1 MRLILTYLLIVPLL
15 LLSGCGSNDVVD
27 RLSSDSNLNGVSNK
41 TKNLVEAVRLVEGI
55 NNTIINGNDKDI
67 NKAINEVIKIYND
80 NNIKEGKQGN
90 EIKIENGILYTSHDG
105 EFEINVLE
113 TMVVLGERIK

>member
-1 MRLILTYLLIVPLL
+1 MRLFFTYLLIVPLL

-55 NNTIINGNDKDI
+55 NNTVINGNDKDI

-80 NNIKEGKQGN
+80 NNIKNEKQS
-90 EIKIENGILYTSHDG
+90 EKIKIDNGVLYTSHG
-105 EFEINVLE
+105 GRFEITILE
-113 TMVVLGERIK
+113 TMVVLGERMK

>member
-1 MRLILTYLLIVPLL
+1 MRLFFTYLLIVPLF
-15 LLSGCGSNDVVD
+15 LLSGCGNNDVVD

-55 NNTIINGNDKDI
+55 NNTVINGNDKDI

-105 EFEINVLE
+105 EFEITILE

>member
-15 LLSGCGSNDVVD
+15 LLSGCGNNDVVD

-80 NNIKEGKQGN
+80 NNIKEGKQGKK
-90 EIKIENGILYTSHDG
+90 IKIENGILYTSHDG
-105 EFEINVLE
+105 EFEITILE
-113 TMVVLGERIK
+113 TLVVLGERIK

>member
-1 MRLILTYLLIVPLL
+1 MRLFFTYLLIVPLL
-15 LLSGCGSNDVVD
+15 LLSGCGNNDVVD

-55 NNTIINGNDKDI
+55 NNTVINGNDKDI

-105 EFEINVLE
+105 EFEITILE

>member
-1 MRLILTYLLIVPLL
+1 MRLILTYLLIVPLI
-15 LLSGCGSNDVVD
+15 LLSGCGNNDVVD

-80 NNIKEGKQGN
+80 NNFKKEKQSK
-90 EIKIENGILYTSHDG
+90 KIEIDNGILYTSHDG
-105 EFEINVLE
+105 EFEITILE

>member
-1 MRLILTYLLIVPLL
+1 MRLILTYLLIAPLL
-15 LLSGCGSNDVVD
+15 LLSGCGNNDVVD

-67 NKAINEVIKIYND
+67 NKAINEVTKIYND

-105 EFEINVLE
+105 EFEITILE